1 MTGAEFKAWLEGAL
15 EFHKGPP
22 TKVLVERIKA
32 KADEIVDVAPCSHWH
47 WYNIPS
53 VSPFMQPY
61 LPYTSPTIPSWGT
74 TEVTTTD
81 FVVNN

>member
-32 KADEIVDVAPCSHWH
+32 KADEIVDVAPCCHGTIPWH
-47 WYNIPS
+47 T
-53 VSPFMQPY
+53 FQPY
-61 LPYTSPTIPSWGT
+61 LPYTRPTIQPWGV